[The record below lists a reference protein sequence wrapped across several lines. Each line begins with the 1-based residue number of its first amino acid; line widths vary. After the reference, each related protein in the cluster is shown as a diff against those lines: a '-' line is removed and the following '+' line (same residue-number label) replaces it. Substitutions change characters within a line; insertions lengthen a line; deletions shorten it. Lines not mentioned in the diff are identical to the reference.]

1 MVQATLAS
9 PFVQLLLLAA
19 GSAAGRHFLLRHGES
34 ATASGAIAMAIG
46 IFVLGA
52 LQRLPVPVATLT
64 QLLTLEGLI
73 VWAYIA
79 ASYVRSYFRGTF
91 HNHTD
96 DPVGCFAVGTWVA
109 GTAVLAR
116 LIAIV
121 LPVWR
126 PLVLALAVL
135 TLLVWLWYLVL
146 ITRRYRII
154 LDSPSRLHTTGRVL
168 LATVSTQS
176 LVLLIEQLFPGQVP
190 VVLAAGLIW
199 LGYLFYGLGFVL
211 ILQRYLRQAHWRLAD
226 DWDNTNCILHGAMS
240 ITVLAALESR
250 ALPDSLI
257 LATWLWV
264 LAMFVVVEGI
274 EIARLVARVR
284 AYGWR
289 RAVATYQVS
298 QWARNFTFGMFY
310 AATVRL
316 SVLLDGTAG
325 LGIAGL
331 TTLQA
336 GIIAWG
342 QYVVLILL
350 LIEISLFM
358 LHNAGP
364 RLRKLF
370 VAVPG
375 MTGAVEAREC

>member
-1 MVQATLAS
+1 MAQAVLES
-9 PFVQLLLLAA
+9 PFVQLLLLGVA
-19 GSAAGRHFLLRHGES
+19 SAAVRYFLLRRGES

-52 LQRLPVPVATLT
+52 LQHMPFPVTDLTQILTLT
-64 QLLTLEGLI
+64 GLI

-116 LIAIV
+116 LVVIV
-121 LPVWR
+121 LPTWR
-126 PLVLALAVL
+126 PLGLALAVL
-135 TLLVWLWYLVL
+135 TLVVWLWYLTL
-146 ITRRYRII
+146 IVGRYRII
-154 LDSPSRLHTTGRVL
+154 LASPTRLRTTGRIL

-176 LVLLIEQLFPGQVP
+176 LVLLIEQLFPGQIP
-190 VVLAAGLIW
+190 GGLATGLIL
-199 LGYLFYGLGFVL
+199 LGYGFYGLGFVL
-211 ILQRYLRQAHWRLAD
+211 IVQRYLRQPGWRLAE

-250 ALPDSLI
+250 AVPDALI
-257 LATWLWV
+257 IASWLWAAV
-264 LAMFVVVEGI
+264 LFVIVEAI

-289 RAVATYQVS
+289 GGFAVYQVS

-310 AATVRL
+310 AATARL
-316 SVLLDGTAG
+316 QGLGGTAG
-325 LGIAGL
+325 LGLAGL
-331 TTLQA
+331 SGLQA
-336 GIIAWG
+336 AIVAWG
-342 QYVVLILL
+342 QYMVLILL
-350 LIEISLFM
+350 VIEISLFM

-364 RLRKLF
+364 RLQKLF
-370 VAVPG
+370 APAPS
-375 MTGAVEAREC
+375 MTGAVETPQH

>member
-1 MVQATLAS
+1 MGYAILAS

-19 GSAAGRHFLLRHGES
+19 GSAAGRHFLLRRGES

-52 LQRLPVPVATLT
+52 LQGLPFPGAALT
-64 QLLTLEGLI
+64 QVLTLEGLI

-79 ASYVRSYFRGTF
+79 ASYARSYFGGTF

-116 LIAIV
+116 LIVIV
-121 LPVWR
+121 LPAWR
-126 PLVLALAVL
+126 SLVLALAVL
-135 TLLVWLWYLVL
+135 TLLVWLWYLGL
-146 ITRRYRII
+146 IIGRYRII
-154 LDSPSRLHTTGRVL
+154 LDSPTRLRTTGRIL

-176 LVLLIEQLFPGQVP
+176 LVLLAEQLFPGQVP
-190 VVLAAGLIW
+190 GSLAAGLIG
-199 LGYLFYGLGFVL
+199 LGYLFYGLGFIL
-211 ILQRYLRQAHWRLAD
+211 IVQRYLRQSHWRLAD

-240 ITVLAALESR
+240 ITALAALESR

-257 LATWLWV
+257 IASWLWAAA
-264 LAMFVVVEGI
+264 LFMIVEAI

-289 RAVATYQVS
+289 DAVATYQVS

-310 AATVRL
+310 AVTLRL
-316 SVLLDGTAG
+316 RVLLGGTAG
-325 LGIAGL
+325 LGIPGL
-331 TTLQA
+331 SALQD

-350 LIEISLFM
+350 LIEISLF
-358 LHNAGP
+358 LSQNSSP

-370 VAVPG
+370 GGVPAIR
-375 MTGAVEAREC
+375 GAAQSQQH